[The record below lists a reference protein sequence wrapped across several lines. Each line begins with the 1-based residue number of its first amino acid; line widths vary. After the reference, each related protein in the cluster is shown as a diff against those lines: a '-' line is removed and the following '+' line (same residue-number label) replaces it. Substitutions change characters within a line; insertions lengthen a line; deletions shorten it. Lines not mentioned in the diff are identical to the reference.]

1 MADHSYVLSCEST
14 ADLSAEKLA
23 EIDVEHVCFHFMLDG
38 KDYRDDLGES
48 IPFEDFYR
56 AMANGADTKTAAV
69 GTGDYVEFFRG
80 FLAAGK
86 DVLHCSLSSGISS
99 SYQAAVEAAELLA
112 GEFPERKLYVVD
124 SLAASSGFG
133 LLMQTLSD
141 KRAEGMGI
149 DELRDWTEA
158 NKRRLR
164 HWFFSG
170 DLTFYIK
177 GGRVKPMVGHIGNL
191 LNICPLLDVNC
202 EGKLIQRESV
212 RGKKKVVRRIVE
224 CMEETAAGGLDY
236 SGRVFISQSA
246 CRDDAKAVADL
257 VSERFSGV
265 SDIETFYIGTTI
277 GSHTGPGTV
286 ALFFWGTDRTE

>member
-1 MADHSYVLSCEST
+1 MADYILSCEST
-14 ADLSAEKLA
+14 ADLSAEKLK

-38 KDYRDDLGES
+38 RDYRDDLGAS
-48 IPFEDFYR
+48 IPFEDFYA

-69 GTGDYVEFFRG
+69 GTGDYIEYFRG
-80 FLAAGK
+80 FLAQGK
-86 DVLHCSLSSGISS
+86 DVLHCCLSSGISS
-99 SYQAAVEAAELLA
+99 SYDAACEAAEELR

-141 KRAEGMGI
+141 KRAAGMGI

-164 HWFFSG
+164 HWFFST

-177 GGRVKPMVGHIGNL
+177 GGRVKPLTGHIGNL

-202 EGKLIQRESV
+202 EGKLIQRETA
-212 RGKKKVVRRIVE
+212 RGKKKVIKRMVE
-224 CMEETAAGGLDY
+224 CMAETAEGGLDY
-236 SGRVFISQSA
+236 AGRVFISQSA

-257 VSERFSGV
+257 VHERFANV
-265 SDIETFYIGTTI
+265 TDIETFYIGTTI

-286 ALFFWGTDRTE
+286 ALFFWGTERGE

>member
-1 MADHSYVLSCEST
+1 MADYILSCEST
-14 ADLSAEKLA
+14 ADLSADKLK
-23 EIDVEHVCFHFMLDG
+23 EIDIEHVCFHFMLDG
-38 KDYRDDLGES
+38 RDYRDDLGAS
-48 IPFEDFYR
+48 IPFEDFYA

-69 GTGDYVEFFRG
+69 GTGDYLEYFRG
-80 FLAAGK
+80 FLAQGK
-86 DVLHCSLSSGISS
+86 DVLHCCLSSGISS
-99 SYQAAVEAAELLA
+99 SYDAACEAAQELR
-112 GEFPERKLYVVD
+112 GEFPERKLYVLD
-124 SLAASSGFG
+124 SLAASSGYG

-149 DELRDWTEA
+149 DDLADWTEA

-164 HWFFSG
+164 HWFFST

-177 GGRVKPMVGHIGNL
+177 GGRVKPLTGHIGNL

-202 EGKLIQRESV
+202 EGKLIQRETA
-212 RGKKKVVRRIVE
+212 RGKKKVVKRMVE
-224 CMEETAAGGLDY
+224 CMAETAEGGLDY

-257 VSERFSGV
+257 IGERFANV
-265 SDIETFYIGTTI
+265 TDIETFYIGTTI

-286 ALFFWGTDRTE
+286 ALFFWGTERGE

>member
-1 MADHSYVLSCEST
+1 MADYILSCEST
-14 ADLSAEKLA
+14 ADLSAEKLK

-38 KDYRDDLGES
+38 RDYRDDLGAS
-48 IPFEDFYR
+48 IPFEDFYA

-69 GTGDYVEFFRG
+69 GTGDYLEYFRG
-80 FLAAGK
+80 FLAQGK
-86 DVLHCSLSSGISS
+86 DVLHCCLSSGISS
-99 SYQAAVEAAELLA
+99 SYDAACEAAQELR
-112 GEFPERKLYVVD
+112 GEFPERKLYVLD
-124 SLAASSGFG
+124 SLAASSGYG

-149 DELRDWTEA
+149 DELANWTEA

-164 HWFFSG
+164 HWFFST

-177 GGRVKPMVGHIGNL
+177 GGRVKPLTGHIGNL

-202 EGKLIQRESV
+202 EGKLIQRETA
-212 RGKKKVVRRIVE
+212 RGKKKVIKRMVE
-224 CMEETAAGGLDY
+224 CMAETAEGGLDY

-246 CRDDAKAVADL
+246 CQDDAKAVADL
-257 VSERFSGV
+257 IRERFANV
-265 SDIETFYIGTTI
+265 TDIETFYIGTTI

-286 ALFFWGTDRTE
+286 ALFFWGTERGE

>member
-1 MADHSYVLSCEST
+1 MADYILSCEST
-14 ADLSAEKLA
+14 ADLSADKLK

-38 KDYRDDLGES
+38 RDYRDDLGAS
-48 IPFEDFYR
+48 IPFEDFYA

-69 GTGDYVEFFRG
+69 GTGDYLEYFRG
-80 FLAAGK
+80 FLAQGK
-86 DVLHCSLSSGISS
+86 DVLHCCLSSGISS
-99 SYQAAVEAAELLA
+99 SYDAACEAAQELR
-112 GEFPERKLYVVD
+112 GEFPERKLYVLD
-124 SLAASSGFG
+124 SLAASSGYG

-149 DELRDWTEA
+149 DDLADWTEA

-164 HWFFSG
+164 HWFFST

-177 GGRVKPMVGHIGNL
+177 GGRVKPLTGHIGNL

-202 EGKLIQRESV
+202 EGKLIQRETA
-212 RGKKKVVRRIVE
+212 RGKKKVVKRMVE
-224 CMEETAAGGLDY
+224 CMAETAEGGLDY

-257 VSERFSGV
+257 IGERFANV
-265 SDIETFYIGTTI
+265 TDIETFYIGTTI

-286 ALFFWGTDRTE
+286 ALFFWGTERGE